1 MEQAAQ
7 DDIYGIAQRTLE
19 AHKAKTEFM
28 RMFTSEAVKKVD
40 DASLDYV
47 YVGGWVR
54 CGGGG
59 GGGGCRGGGG
69 NLLECRV
76 GDALSGWL
84 ARLGYPQRRC
94 CPCPLLCPLP
104 LPQMLGTITAAA
116 WKTWRAGGQK
126 LRREASWRGTTI
138 CERSH
143 LLCRAGAVPCR
154 PGLPASLCTRPPDS
168 PSASRPPP
176 TPVGR
181 RERSRL
187 STTPRTGDCA

>member
-59 GGGGCRGGGG
+59 GGRGVKGWGGQLAGMSCRGCSQRMAGSIG
-69 NLLECRV
+69 V
-76 GDALSGWL
+76 PSAL
-84 ARLGYPQRRC
+84 
-94 CPCPLLCPLP
+94 
-104 LPQMLGTITAAA
+104 TA
-116 WKTWRAGGQK
+116 
-126 LRREASWRGTTI
+126 
-138 CERSH
+138 
-143 LLCRAGAVPCR
+143 
-154 PGLPASLCTRPPDS
+154 PALCTS
-168 PSASRPPP
+168 PSHPP
-176 TPVGR
+176 R
-181 RERSRL
+181 HR
-187 STTPRTGDCA
+187 CAA